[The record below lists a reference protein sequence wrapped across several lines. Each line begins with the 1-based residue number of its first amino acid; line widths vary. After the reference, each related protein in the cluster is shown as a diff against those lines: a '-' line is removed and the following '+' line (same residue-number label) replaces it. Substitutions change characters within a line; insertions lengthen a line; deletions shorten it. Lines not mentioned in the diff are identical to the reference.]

1 MSLSLDNLIDRLEM
15 LPDKEREQWLARF
28 AHELADAQ
36 NVYALS
42 DEERSLIREGIAD
55 LDAGRVVSEVEMEAF
70 WNRNR
75 RA

>member
-1 MSLSLDNLIDRLEM
+1 MTLDKLVDRLKV

-55 LDAGRVVSEVEMEAF
+55 LDAGRVVSEEEMEAF